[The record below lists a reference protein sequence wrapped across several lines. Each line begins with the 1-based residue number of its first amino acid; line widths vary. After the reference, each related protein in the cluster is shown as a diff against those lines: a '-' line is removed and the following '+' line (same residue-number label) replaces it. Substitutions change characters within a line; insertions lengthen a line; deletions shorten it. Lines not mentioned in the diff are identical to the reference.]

1 MRETKEG
8 RSMKVFRSMV
18 CAAILAGVVA
28 PAAAATKI
36 TLGSANGAKDFG
48 NEAMVR
54 WADAL
59 RKASGGEL
67 QMDVIV
73 GGSLGGDK
81 EMLQQLSND
90 EIQLHIAG
98 PVVVHF
104 LAQPYQCMEAEY
116 VFDDQDQGLKIWR
129 GPLGQEVSKALE
141 DKYGITI
148 VGVGKRGARDLT
160 SNKAIKEPDDLKG
173 VKVRVTNKLRADVF
187 RAYGALPAPVPINE
201 LYGALRQGVVDAQ
214 ENPIPTIYGNK
225 FYEVQKF
232 IDLTGHVQSYYV
244 VSANKKFLAGLTAA
258 QRKAFDSTLAES
270 IAWLDQTVEND
281 TKALLEKMEKSGVTV
296 VHSDV
301 PAFKKIAAPI
311 VKAYAE
317 KNCRPNLLDDINRL
331 AR

>member
-1 MRETKEG
+1 MNI
-8 RSMKVFRSMV
+8 FRSMV
-18 CAAILAGVVA
+18 FAVVLMGLAEPVA
-28 PAAAATKI
+28 EATKI
-36 TLGSANGAKDFG
+36 TLGSANGTKDFG

-59 RKASGGEL
+59 RKASSGDL

-81 EMLQQLSND
+81 EMLQQLSSN

-104 LAQPYQCMEAEY
+104 LAQQFQCMEAEY
-116 VFDDQDQGLKIWR
+116 VFDDQEQGLKIWR

-141 DKYGITI
+141 AKYGIEI
-148 VGVGKRGARDLT
+148 VGIGKRGARDLT
-160 SNKAIKEPDDLKG
+160 SNKPIRVPDDLKG
-173 VKVRVTNKLRADVF
+173 VKVRVTNKLRAEVF
-187 RAYGALPAPVPINE
+187 KAYGALPAPVPIDE

-244 VSANKKFLAGLTAA
+244 VSANKKFLDSLNAD
-258 QRKAFDSTLAES
+258 QRKLFDRTLAES
-270 IAWLDQTVEND
+270 IAWLDQTVDND
-281 TKALLEKMEKSGVTV
+281 TKSLLEKMEKSGITV
-296 VHSDV
+296 VRSDV

-317 KNCRPNLLDDINRL
+317 KNCRPNLLEDINRL

>member
-1 MRETKEG
+1 MNAI
-8 RSMKVFRSMV
+8 RSMV
-18 CAAILAGVVA
+18 CAVILAGLVA
-28 PAAAATKI
+28 PAMAATKI
-36 TLGSANGAKDFG
+36 TLGSANGTKDFG

-59 RKASGGEL
+59 RKASGSDM

-81 EMLQQLSND
+81 EMLQQLSSN

-104 LAQPYQCMEAEY
+104 LAQQFQCMEAEY
-116 VFDDQDQGLKIWR
+116 VFDDQEQGLKIWR

-141 DKYGITI
+141 AKYGITI

-160 SNKAIKEPDDLKG
+160 SNKAIRVPDDLKG

-187 RAYGALPAPVPINE
+187 RAYGALPTPVPIDE

-232 IDLTGHVQSYYV
+232 IDLTSHVQSYYV
-244 VSANKKFLAGLTAA
+244 VSANKKFVDGLSPD
-258 QRKAFDSTLAES
+258 QRKLFDQTLAES
-270 IAWLDQTVEND
+270 IAWLDQTVDND
-281 TKALLEKMEKSGVTV
+281 TKSLLAKMENSGITV
-296 VHSDV
+296 IRSDV

-317 KNCRPNLLDDINRL
+317 KNCRPNLMDDINRL

>member
-1 MRETKEG
+1 MNKALSLIAG
-8 RSMKVFRSMV
+8 AVVM
-18 CAAILAGVVA
+18 ALAM
-28 PAAAATKI
+28 PAFAVTKI

-59 RKASGGEL
+59 GKATNGEL
-67 QMDVIV
+67 KMDVIV

-81 EMLQQLSND
+81 EMLQQLGSN
-90 EIQLHIAG
+90 EIQVHIAG

-116 VFDDQDQGLKIWR
+116 VFDNQEQGLKIWR
-129 GPLGQEVSKALE
+129 GPLGKEVSRALE
-141 DKYGITI
+141 TKYGIAI

-160 SNKAIKEPDDLKG
+160 SNKPVKVPEDLKG
-173 VKVRVTNKLRADVF
+173 MKVRVTNKLRADVF
-187 RAYGALPAPVPINE
+187 KAYGALPAPVPIDE

-225 FYEVQKF
+225 FYEVQKY

-244 VSANKKFLAGLTAA
+244 VTANKKFLDGLSAS

-270 IAWLDQTVEND
+270 IVWLDQTVDND
-281 TKALLEKMEKSGVTV
+281 TKSLLEKMEKAGVTV

-301 PAFKKIAAPI
+301 PAFKKIAEPI
-311 VKAYAE
+311 VKAFAE
-317 KNCRPNLLDDINRL
+317 KNCRPNLLEDIKGLSR
-331 AR
+331 

>member
-1 MRETKEG
+1 
-8 RSMKVFRSMV
+8 MKVFLSMV
-18 CAAILAGVVA
+18 CAAMVA
-28 PAAAATKI
+28 TVALPVAAAPTKI
-36 TLGSANGAKDFG
+36 TLGSANGTKDFG

-81 EMLQQLSND
+81 EMLQQLSNN
-90 EIQLHIAG
+90 EIQVHIAG

-104 LAQPYQCMEAEY
+104 LAQQYQCMEAEY
-116 VFDDQDQGLKIWR
+116 VFDDQEQGLKIWR

-141 DKYGITI
+141 SKHGITI
-148 VGVGKRGARDLT
+148 IGVGKRGARDLT
-160 SNKAIKEPDDLKG
+160 SNKAIKVPEDLKG

-187 RAYGALPAPVPINE
+187 KAYGALPAPVPIDE

-244 VSANKKFLAGLTAA
+244 VTANKKFIDGLTPD
-258 QRKAFDSTLAES
+258 QRKAFDKTLAES
-270 IAWLDQTVEND
+270 IVWLDQTVDND
-281 TKALLEKMEKSGVTV
+281 TKSLLEKMEKSGVTV
-296 VHSDV
+296 VRSDV
-301 PAFKKIAAPI
+301 PAFKKIAVPI

-317 KNCRPNLLDDINRL
+317 KNCRPNLLDDITRL

>member
-1 MRETKEG
+1 
-8 RSMKVFRSMV
+8 MV
-18 CAAILAGVVA
+18 CAVMLATLGA
-28 PAAAATKI
+28 HAAAATKI

-81 EMLQQLSND
+81 EMLQQLSSN

-116 VFDDQDQGLKIWR
+116 VFDDQEQGLKIWR
-129 GPLGQEVSKALE
+129 GPLGKEVSKALE

-148 VGVGKRGARDLT
+148 VGIGKRGARDLT
-160 SNKAIKEPDDLKG
+160 SNKAIRVPDDLKG

-187 RAYGALPAPVPINE
+187 KAYGALPAPVPIDE

-244 VSANKKFLAGLTAA
+244 VSANKKFLDGLTAD
-258 QRKAFDSTLAES
+258 QRKLFDRTLAES
-270 IAWLDQTVEND
+270 IAWLDQTVDND
-281 TKALLEKMEKSGVTV
+281 TKALLEKMEKSGITV
-296 VHSDV
+296 VRSDV
-301 PAFKKIAAPI
+301 PAFKKIAEPI

-317 KNCRPNLLDDINRL
+317 KNCRPNLLEDINRL